1 MVGGPV
7 FGPPPRLKRAAVF
20 AAELGIV
27 LLAVWH
33 IAGCSTHS
41 YLYRPVPAAL
51 IPKKPDLESIKSTE
65 IPRCEAAQNPCMTDE
80 TYVKFVKN
88 NDALKQQ
95 IDELRA
101 LLEVSGD
108 AQ

>member
-7 FGPPPRLKRAAVF
+7 FGPQPRLKRAAVF
-20 AAELGIV
+20 VAALAIV
-27 LLAVWH
+27 LLLLWGVF
-33 IAGCSTHS
+33 GCSTHS
-41 YLYRPVPAAL
+41 YLYRPVPASM
-51 IPKKPDLESIKSTE
+51 IPKKPNLESIKSTE
-65 IPRCEAAQNPCMTDE
+65 IPRCKAAQNPCITDE

-101 LLEVSGD
+101 LLEASK
-108 AQ
+108 